1 MPDPHSRRDAAAEQW
16 RSHVREE
23 AVVTRRQ
30 SSTVL
35 AVILTMIFP
44 LAASAQ
50 EKAQQQPAQP
60 VPKAEA
66 RERNLRAYIE
76 LLRSDVRSQKIALIT
91 QIMQFTED
99 EDTAFWPVYREYEVE
114 LSRFND
120 DRMSLIETYAKT
132 YDKLT
137 NQTADDVV
145 IKALDLETRRTALK
159 QKYYTKLKSV
169 VSPRTAARF
178 MQVEN
183 QIQLLL
189 DLQIAAALPVLQ

>member
-16 RSHVREE
+16 QSHVREE
-23 AVVTRRQ
+23 AVVTRRH

-35 AVILTMIFP
+35 AVLLTMIFP

-50 EKAQQQPAQP
+50 EKAQQPAQP